1 MKMKKTARTALLS
14 ALFTVLL
21 APGAFA
27 EGVMPI
33 DLQTAIDKAFA
44 THADIKKAEYSL
56 DSARADYNAAR
67 ESFGPKVTFSHN
79 SSRGGYWDE
88 QPVAGIGYSKNLRT
102 AHSNGLNLSVPVFN
116 ASLNAAEKQAKA
128 RYQSGVL
135 GEELAFIKMKQTVSN
150 AYYTLLAT
158 IDAEKVC
165 EQSVAALQDHLK
177 NVQAQYDVGVV
188 AKVDLLRSE
197 VELTSAQQDLLK
209 AENQHSIAEARL
221 NNMMGIAQD
230 TKLAPVEE
238 LGYKSYGETLPRCI
252 DYAMLHRL
260 DLQQSRLQVKAAE
273 AALNGAKAGWMPA
286 VSGSLSNSWSDDRW
300 PGDKGSNWGAGVGVS
315 MNVFDTGVTKS
326 KVASAKANLM
336 SAKESY
342 RQDTDNVELDVRNCY
357 NTMREAE
364 KRITTTQV
372 AVAKAEED
380 YHIAQVRYE
389 AGVGTNTDV
398 LDAQVALNRARNN
411 FNSALYD
418 YNLAKSALDTA
429 MGVEARPADY
439 RYLTYGERYKATK
452 AVYNEAVE
460 TTDSDRTLKETVK
473 ALEKART
480 ERQKAEAPAQ
490 ALEPQA
496 RSPWIP
502 VANCTE
508 TRTTNASAGYAPGCR
523 TTLMWT

>member
-1 MKMKKTARTALLS
+1 MKMKKTARTALLG

-21 APGAFA
+21 VPGAFA
-27 EGVMPI
+27 QGTLPI

-44 THADIKKAEYSL
+44 SHADIKKAEYSL
-56 DSARADYNAAR
+56 DAARADYNAAR

-79 SSRGGYWDE
+79 TSRGGYWDE
-88 QPVAGIGYSKNLRT
+88 QFIPGSGYSKNIRT
-102 AHSNGLNLSVPVFN
+102 AHSNTFSLSVPIFN
-116 ASLNAAEKQAKA
+116 AGLNAAEKQAKA

-135 GEELAFIKMKQTVSN
+135 GEELAFIRLKQTVST

-158 IDAEKVC
+158 IDAQKVC
-165 EQSVAALQDHLK
+165 EQSVTTLQDHLK

-221 NNMMGIAQD
+221 NNIMGIAQD

-238 LGYKSYGETLPRCI
+238 LGYKAYAETLPRCI

-273 AALNGAKAGWMPA
+273 AALNGAKAGWTPT

-300 PGDKGSNWGAGVGVS
+300 PGDEGSNWGAGVGVN
-315 MNVFDTGVTKS
+315 MNVFDSGVTKS
-326 KVASAKANLM
+326 NVARAKANLM
-336 SAKESY
+336 AAKETY

-357 NTMREAE
+357 NTLREAE
-364 KRITTTQV
+364 KRISTTQV

-411 FNSALYD
+411 FNSSLYD
-418 YNLAKSALDTA
+418 YNLAKTALDTA
-429 MGVEARPADY
+429 MGIEARPDDY

-452 AVYNEAVE
+452 AVYNAAVE
-460 TTDSDRTLKETVK
+460 ATDSDKTLKETVK
-473 ALEKART
+473 ALEKARS
-480 ERQKAEAPAQ
+480 ERRKA
-490 ALEPQA
+490 
-496 RSPWIP
+496 
-502 VANCTE
+502 
-508 TRTTNASAGYAPGCR
+508 ASAAKKKA
-523 TTLMWT
+523 

>member
-21 APGAFA
+21 VPGVFA
-27 EGVMPI
+27 EETMKV

-56 DSARADYNAAR
+56 DAARADYNAAR

-79 SSRGGYWDE
+79 TSRGGYWAD
-88 QPVAGIGYSKNLRT
+88 QPVMINNMLIGHSKNIKES
-102 AHSNGLNLSVPVFN
+102 HSNGFNLSVPIFN
-116 ASLNAAEKQAKA
+116 AGLNASEK
-128 RYQSGVL
+128 RYKSAYESRVL
-135 GEELAFIKMKQTVSN
+135 GEELAFITLKQTVSN
-150 AYYTLLAT
+150 AYYTLLAA
-158 IDAEKVC
+158 IDSQQVC

-197 VELTSAQQDLLK
+197 VELTSAQQDLIK
-209 AENQHSIAEARL
+209 AENRRNIAEARL

-230 TKLAPVEE
+230 TKLMPVEE
-238 LGYKSYGETLPRCI
+238 LKYTGYDRKLPDCI
-252 DYAMLHRL
+252 SHAMLHRL

-273 AALNGAKAGWMPA
+273 AALNGAKAGWLPS
-286 VSGSLSNSWSDDRW
+286 VSGSLSNSWADSKW
-300 PGDKGSNWGAGVGVS
+300 PGDKGSNWGAGFGVS
-315 MNVFDTGVTKS
+315 MNVFDSGVTKS
-326 KVASAKANLM
+326 NVSAAKANLM

-364 KRITTTQV
+364 KRISTTQV

-389 AGVGTNTDV
+389 SGVGTNTDV
-398 LDAQVALNRARNN
+398 LDAQVALHQARNN
-411 FNSALYD
+411 YNSSLYD
-418 YNLAKSALDTA
+418 YNVAKVALDTA
-429 MGVEARPADY
+429 MGIEARPADY
-439 RYLTYGERYKATK
+439 KYLTYGERYKATGTL
-452 AVYNEAVE
+452 YNAAKEA
-460 TTDSDRTLKETVK
+460 TDSDKVIRETVK

-480 ERQKAEAPAQ
+480 ERRKAAA
-490 ALEPQA
+490 AA
-496 RSPWIP
+496 GRK
-502 VANCTE
+502 TRE
-508 TRTTNASAGYAPGCR
+508 TDKKN
-523 TTLMWT
+523 

>member
-1 MKMKKTARTALLS
+1 MKTKNTARTALLG
-14 ALFTVLL
+14 ALFTLL
-21 APGAFA
+21 LVPGAFA
-27 EGVMPI
+27 QEKTLPI

-56 DSARADYNAAR
+56 DAARADYNAAR

-79 SSRGGYWDE
+79 TSRGGYWDE
-88 QPVAGIGYSKNLRT
+88 QLTAMGGYSKNLKT
-102 AHSNGLNLSVPVFN
+102 SHNNGFNLSVPIFN
-116 ASLNAAEKQAKA
+116 AGLNASEKQAKA

-135 GEELAFIKMKQTVSN
+135 GEELAFIKLKQTVSS

-158 IDAEKVC
+158 IDAQEVC
-165 EQSVAALQDHLK
+165 EQSVSTLQDHLK

-209 AENQHSIAEARL
+209 AENQHNIAEARL
-221 NNMMGIAQD
+221 NNIMGIAQD

-238 LGYKSYGETLPRCI
+238 LGYKAYVEALPRCI

-273 AALNGAKAGWMPA
+273 AALNGAKAGWAPS

-315 MNVFDTGVTKS
+315 MNVFDSGVTKS
-326 KVASAKANLM
+326 NVSKAKANLM
-336 SAKESY
+336 TAKETY

-357 NTMREAE
+357 NTLREAE
-364 KRITTTQV
+364 KRISTTQV

-398 LDAQVALNRARNN
+398 LDAQVALSRARNN
-411 FNSALYD
+411 FNNSLYD
-418 YNLAKSALDTA
+418 FNLAKTALDTA
-429 MGVEARPADY
+429 MGIEARPDDY
-439 RYLTYGERYKATK
+439 RYLSYGERYKATN
-452 AVYNEAVE
+452 AAYGAAVE
-460 TTDSDRTLKETVK
+460 TTDSDKALNETVK
-473 ALEKART
+473 ALEKARS
-480 ERQKAEAPAQ
+480 ERRKA
-490 ALEPQA
+490 
-496 RSPWIP
+496 
-502 VANCTE
+502 
-508 TRTTNASAGYAPGCR
+508 ASAAKKKD
-523 TTLMWT
+523 

>member
-1 MKMKKTARTALLS
+1 MKIKRTARTALLG

-21 APGAFA
+21 VPDAFA
-27 EGVMPI
+27 QKTLPI

-56 DSARADYNAAR
+56 DAARADYNAAR

-79 SSRGGYWDE
+79 TSRGGYWDE
-88 QPVAGIGYSKNLRT
+88 QLTAMGGYSKNLKT
-102 AHSNGLNLSVPVFN
+102 SHTNGFNLSVPIFN

-135 GEELAFIKMKQTVSN
+135 GEELAFIKLKQTVST

-158 IDAEKVC
+158 IDSQEVC
-165 EQSVAALQDHLK
+165 EQSVATLQDHLK

-221 NNMMGIAQD
+221 NNIMGIAQD

-238 LGYKSYGETLPRCI
+238 LGYKTYAETLPRCI

-273 AALNGAKAGWMPA
+273 AALNGAKAGWAPS

-315 MNVFDTGVTKS
+315 MNVFDSGVTKS
-326 KVASAKANLM
+326 NVARAKANFM
-336 SAKESY
+336 TAKETY

-357 NTMREAE
+357 NTLREAE
-364 KRITTTQV
+364 KRI
-372 AVAKAEED
+372 
-380 YHIAQVRYE
+380 E

-411 FNSALYD
+411 FNSSLYD
-418 YNLAKSALDTA
+418 YNLAKTALDTA
-429 MGVEARPADY
+429 MGIEARPDGY
-439 RYLTYGERYKATK
+439 RYLTYGERYKETK
-452 AVYNEAVE
+452 EVYNAAVE
-460 TTDSDRTLKETVK
+460 ATDSDKALKETVK
-473 ALEKART
+473 TLEKARS
-480 ERQKAEAPAQ
+480 ERRKA
-490 ALEPQA
+490 
-496 RSPWIP
+496 
-502 VANCTE
+502 
-508 TRTTNASAGYAPGCR
+508 ASAAKKKD
-523 TTLMWT
+523 

>member
-238 LGYKSYGETLPRCI
+238 LGYKSYGETLPSCI

-342 RQDTDNVELDVRNCY
+342 RQDTDSVELDVRNCY

-411 FNSALYD
+411 FNNALYD

-480 ERQKAEAPAQ
+480 ERQKAAA
-490 ALEPQA
+490 A
-496 RSPWIP
+496 
-502 VANCTE
+502 
-508 TRTTNASAGYAPGCR
+508 ASKKD
-523 TTLMWT
+523 